1 MKGFL
6 EGDTGDMR
14 GGSEKVERVQ
24 TVEELHVLIII
35 KGGAHAQRGAEGGW
49 RMSASDGRK
58 SRDKNAYDWNNHL
71 YES

>member
-14 GGSEKVERVQ
+14 GGSEKAECVQ

-35 KGGAHAQRGAEGGW
+35 K
-49 RMSASDGRK
+49 
-58 SRDKNAYDWNNHL
+58 
-71 YES
+71 